1 MVILRQFKV
10 MRLEIHKKKTK
21 NCFCVEYVCLY
32 ETERQKGSILAS
44 LPPSKT
50 NQNNLECCP
59 FGISSA
65 DFFPMGI
72 I

>member
-1 MVILRQFKV
+1 MIILRQFKI
-10 MRLEIHKKKTK
+10 MRLEIHKKK
-21 NCFCVEYVCLY
+21 NPPCFCVEYVYLY
-32 ETERQKGSILAS
+32 ETERQRGNILAS

-59 FGISSA
+59 FRLSSA
-65 DFFPMGI
+65 DFLPMSI